1 MPMIADEKKDDGLL
15 YWEAG
20 NSGVQLPEFKT
31 RPKMIVFDKD
41 VRTVLGFCVAGRRQ
55 QILTL
60 YILSTYATYR
70 APLAMMLRLSNGGPT
85 T

>member
-1 MPMIADEKKDDGLL
+1 MPMIADEKKDDGFL

-55 QILTL
+55 QNLTF
-60 YILSTYATYR
+60 YILSTCR
-70 APLAMMLRLSNGGPT
+70 EPLAMMLHLSNGGPT